1 MNEWLTEQIKVGIIE
16 LTDLSYD
23 ARTEESRMLQE
34 LSKPNNSRWTKRV
47 ERCAYNWLPSIFHL
61 AKVSHWKV
69 DIKAP
74 NGKLVMELLK
84 KSPDTRLPKSRA
96 DGQGQW

>member
-1 MNEWLTEQIKVGIIE
+1 MNELMTKQIKEWIIE
-16 LTDLSYD
+16 LTDLRYE
-23 ARTEESRMLQE
+23 ARKPESRMQQE
-34 LSKPNNSRWTKRV
+34 LSKPNNSRWTIRV
-47 ERCAYNWLPSIFHL
+47 EWCAYNWLPSIFHL

-69 DIKAP
+69 DIKAR